1 MFKSAFERGSISSTA
16 VERLQCHSVLRDL
29 FVCESVDLGI
39 EQYYLEQADGP
50 V

>member
-1 MFKSAFERGSISSTA
+1 MWKDCIFIVYYLF
-16 VERLQCHSVLRDL
+16 VLRDL

-39 EQYYLEQADGP
+39 EQDYLEQADGP